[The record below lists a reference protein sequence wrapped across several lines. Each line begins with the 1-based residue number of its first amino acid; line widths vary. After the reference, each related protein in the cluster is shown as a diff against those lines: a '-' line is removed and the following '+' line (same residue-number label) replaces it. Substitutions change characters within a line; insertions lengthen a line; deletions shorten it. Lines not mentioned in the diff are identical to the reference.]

1 MMLDKER
8 SNLIWKRPGFLIRR
22 LQQIQVAVFM
32 SECAELE
39 ITPVQWGILT
49 IVSEY
54 PGVGQIEISE
64 ELGLDRS
71 NVANVVDRLVN
82 RGLLRQKTSPADRRK
97 KEITLTKAGEK
108 VVEQV
113 ETIAARAQ
121 RKILSALT
129 ESERE
134 MFVSL
139 LTRLVKEN
147 NHLGRALL
155 KLT

>member
-1 MMLDKER
+1 MER
-8 SNLIWKRPGFLIRR
+8 SRGIWKRPGFLIRR
-22 LQQIQVAVFM
+22 LQQIQVAAFL
-32 SECAELE
+32 SECSAID

-49 IVSEY
+49 IVNEH

-71 NVANVVDRLVN
+71 NVANVVDRLAN
-82 RGLLRQKTSPADRRK
+82 RGLLRQRISPKDRRK
-97 KEITLTKAGEK
+97 KAITLSKAGEK
-108 VVEQV
+108 VIGQV
-113 ETIAARAQ
+113 EAGALRAQ
-121 RKILSALT
+121 HKILSPLS

-134 MFVSL
+134 VLVDL

-155 KLT
+155 RLT

>member
-1 MMLDKER
+1 MLDKER
-8 SNLIWKRPGFLIRR
+8 SKLVWKRPGFLIRR
-22 LQQIQVAVFM
+22 LQQIQVAVFI
-32 SECAELE
+32 SECSDLD

-82 RGLLRQKTSPADRRK
+82 RGLLRQKVSPTDRRK
-97 KEITLTKAGEK
+97 KEIALTKAGEK
-108 VVEQV
+108 IVEQV
-113 ETIAARAQ
+113 EVIASRAQ
-121 RKILSALT
+121 RKILSALS

-134 MFVSL
+134 TFINL

>member
-1 MMLDKER
+1 MLDKER
-8 SNLIWKRPGFLIRR
+8 PKLVWKRPGFLIRR
-22 LQQIQVAVFM
+22 LQQIQVAVFI
-32 SECAELE
+32 SECSELD

-82 RGLLRQKTSPADRRK
+82 RGLLRQKVSPTDRRK
-97 KEITLTKAGEK
+97 KDITLTKAGERT
-108 VVEQV
+108 VEQV
-113 ETIAARAQ
+113 EVIASRAQ
-121 RKILSALT
+121 RKILSPLS

-134 MFVSL
+134 IFINL

>member
-1 MMLDKER
+1 MER
-8 SNLIWKRPGFLIRR
+8 SRVIWKRPGFLIRR

-32 SECAELE
+32 NECAAADID

-49 IVSEY
+49 IVAEY

-71 NVANVVDRLVN
+71 NVANVVDRLVK
-82 RGLLRQKTSPADRRK
+82 RGLLRQKTSSADARK
-97 KEITLTKAGEK
+97 KDITLTKAGEK
-108 VVEQV
+108 IIEQV
-113 ETIAARAQ
+113 EASAQRAQ
-121 RKILSALT
+121 RKILSPLN

-134 MFVSL
+134 VFIDL

-155 KLT
+155 RLT